1 MLTAVKATL
10 QMSTENLTVFDG
22 ARDRADIYYSA
33 TKRAYLAN
41 LLYDPSI
48 SRERPKRF
56 AKQLSRS

>member
-33 TKRAYLAN
+33 TKRLFTAN

-48 SRERPKRF
+48 SRKGSKRF
-56 AKQLSRS
+56 AQQLSRS